1 VKADCAMRFGIFR
14 LRVAQAGNRIG
25 RNAVVDRDPA

>member
-1 VKADCAMRFGIFR
+1 MRFAIFR
-14 LRVAQAGNRIG
+14 LRPAQAGIRIG

>member
-1 VKADCAMRFGIFR
+1 MRFAIFR
-14 LRVAQAGNRIG
+14 LRVAQAGIRIV

>member
-1 VKADCAMRFGIFR
+1 MKADCGMRFAIFR
-14 LRVAQAGNRIG
+14 LRAAQAGIRIK